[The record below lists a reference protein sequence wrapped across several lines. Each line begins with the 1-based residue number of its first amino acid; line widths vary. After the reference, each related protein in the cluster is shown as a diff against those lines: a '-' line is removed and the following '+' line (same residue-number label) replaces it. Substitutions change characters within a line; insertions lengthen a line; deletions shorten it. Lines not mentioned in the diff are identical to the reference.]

1 MWKGKVI
8 FMKKLIRK
16 TLAGICSA
24 TLIIAGLT
32 GMTACGNKTSDSG
45 QTDVDYKYASYVY
58 DDNAPQYYMSD
69 SAAAAE
75 TGYYYIAGAAGVSD
89 NNNKYIYY
97 YDMIKQTALPL
108 CFKTDCDHNTE
119 SCEAYITDNMCLR
132 GKIWYHNQRIYMIE
146 RTTEKDILVS
156 YDKTMKDKKEEKTLS
171 IDGCL
176 VNGNTNNACIS
187 NGKLYYML
195 SGDNTLMLCSVSLSD
210 DSQAHII
217 KTYESTY
224 NYFELIVLY
233 AIGDKV
239 YINWRSGIS
248 AGENIYYLEVL
259 DINSENVQKLY
270 NMNEQYPD
278 IADSIINWNTEVS
291 FDENNNMYFP
301 CADENNYIIRKLN
314 LDSGEIKDIFILD
327 IEGTTE
333 DLTQENKEIKNNEF
347 VEFKE
352 SGDENYI
359 SFYGYDG
366 KYLYIYKGV
375 NIGKLAEKS
384 QEERLADYDNY
395 LYIIN
400 IDGNIED
407 IITLN
412 KTADNASAN
421 IVLDYKGGDERCML
435 VTTSRPD
442 VAGIELSQEERDK
455 IGAINK
461 EAAKKRFS
469 GDRVCVSAVLDKSQI
484 GSGSIKLQQITPE

>member
-1 MWKGKVI
+1 MT
-8 FMKKLIRK
+8 FLLI
-16 TLAGICSA
+16 
-24 TLIIAGLT
+24 LIILFYIVFGIVDVRFGFL
-32 GMTACGNKTSDSG
+32 CKKEQRKNKTIA
-45 QTDVDYKYASYVY
+45 QIYVG
-58 DDNAPQYYMSD
+58 
-69 SAAAAE
+69 
-75 TGYYYIAGAAGVSD
+75 T
-89 NNNKYIYY
+89 K
-97 YDMIKQTALPL
+97 
-108 CFKTDCDHNTE
+108 
-119 SCEAYITDNMCLR
+119 
-132 GKIWYHNQRIYMIE
+132 KIVWIFGTI
-146 RTTEKDILVS
+146 
-156 YDKTMKDKKEEKTLS
+156 
-171 IDGCL
+171 
-176 VNGNTNNACIS
+176 
-187 NGKLYYML
+187 
-195 SGDNTLMLCSVSLSD
+195 
-210 DSQAHII
+210 
-217 KTYESTY
+217 
-224 NYFELIVLY
+224 FFLI
-233 AIGDKV
+233 
-239 YINWRSGIS
+239 GI
-248 AGENIYYLEVL
+248 LEVL
-259 DINSENVQKLY
+259 LLLFSFNIVPLYVFLVMCIAVQWGFATFLWNY
-270 NMNEQYPD
+270 FCYSAVFMNEEKIYFYHKRKKQEISLEN
-278 IADSIINWNTEVS
+278 IAEIKAALGNVAYTF